1 MKSSIRLISLLLAIL
16 MITSVITSC
25 KNTEDPVGN
34 DVASTST
41 SEIGE
46 EEKVLP
52 ALNWE
57 GQEYRILGRDSDWAP
72 NFEIYRDELP
82 EDVVGKA
89 VFERNMALS
98 EKYGITV
105 KGRLSGD
112 NNGVAKTMLEAGED
126 LYDLTVLS
134 PEKHHPLAMQG
145 YLLDIYSLDYVNVEH
160 DGWQDFA
167 NEQLEMG
174 GKLYYTTNKILL
186 QDKHR
191 SWMLYYNRDLA
202 NELNLGYFETL
213 VFDGEWTMDKV
224 LEMSKAATADID
236 GVQGPSVNDR
246 WGVVG
251 GEGYNFCQWAYGV
264 GFRYTEKDSEG
275 YIKLIG
281 ATDRMLAA
289 LDKTYALTGNRDI
302 YYCEADYGSHDGSGF
317 DAFCN
322 GNVVLYASALSA
334 LEQIPLNTDMNFG
347 VLPNPKY
354 DTDQENYFC
363 IPNLENGSLLSVPAT
378 ISDVPFAGFGLQALT
393 EEALTTSYEAYIET
407 KCKLQDVYD
416 EDAAKCLDI
425 IFNGIVYDI
434 AFICDIGGLGKLM
447 WSVMAGQKTNTYART
462 FKSSE
467 KIASKQVNEIKETY
481 KKLGN

>member
-1 MKSSIRLISLLLAIL
+1 MIRMTAFLLALL
-16 MITSVITSC
+16 MMTSIFVSC
-25 KNTEDPVGN
+25 SDTGN
-34 DVASTST
+34 KDGDDVATT
-41 SEIGE
+41 LPADGE
-46 EEKVLP
+46 EATKLP
-52 ALNWE
+52 ELDWE
-57 GQEYRILGRDSDWAP
+57 GQEYRILARDSDWAP

-98 EKYGITV
+98 EKYGITIA
-105 KGRLSGD
+105 GRLSYD
-112 NNGVAKTMLEAGED
+112 NNGMAKTMLESGED
-126 LYDLTVLS
+126 LFDLTVLS

-160 DGWQDFA
+160 DGWQDYA

-202 NELNLGYFETL
+202 NELKLGYFEDW
-213 VFDGEWTMDKV
+213 VFDGTWTIDKV
-224 LEMSKAATADID
+224 IEMSKAVTADID
-236 GVQGPSVNDR
+236 GVQGLGVTDR

-251 GEGYNFCQWAYGV
+251 GEGYNFCQWAFGV
-264 GFRYTEKDSEG
+264 GFRFTEKDNEG
-275 YIKLIG
+275 YAQLIG
-281 ATDRMLAA
+281 ATDRVLAA
-289 LDKTYALTGNRDI
+289 LDKTYALTGNRDV
-302 YYCEADYGSHDGSGF
+302 YYCETDYGSHDGSGF
-317 DAFCN
+317 EAFCD
-322 GNVVLYASALSA
+322 GGVVVYASALSA
-334 LEQIPLNTDMNFG
+334 LEQIPLNTDMMFG

-354 DTDQENYFC
+354 DEKQENYYC

-378 ISDVPFAGFGLQALT
+378 ISDVAFAGFGLQALT
-393 EEALTTSYEAYIET
+393 EEALTTSYVAYIET

-425 IFNGIVYDI
+425 IFNGVVYDI

-447 WSVMAGQKTNTYART
+447 WSQMSGQRTNTYART
-462 FKSSE
+462 FKSSS
-467 KIASKQVNEIKETY
+467 KIATKQMDEIKATY
-481 KKLGN
+481 KQLDY